1 MERGFDTKKFSFDF
15 VGNEQIDQATI
26 FNHIAKPIADS
37 CMQGYNGT
45 IFAYGQT
52 GAGKTFTIQGPILDV
67 DANAELDQSSLAQA
81 RASKSMKES
90 EGIIQR
96 SFEYIFQNIQAQQ
109 QLVQENADGS
119 ELNYLIKCS
128 YLEIYNE

>member
-1 MERGFDTKKFSFDF
+1 MEDF
-15 VGNEQIDQATI
+15 NLSDIDQMT
-26 FNHIAKPIADS
+26 H
-37 CMQGYNGT
+37 
-45 IFAYGQT
+45 
-52 GAGKTFTIQGPILDV
+52 
-67 DANAELDQSSLAQA
+67 AQA
-81 RASKSMKES
+81 RASKSIKDN

-128 YLEIYNE
+128 YLEIYNEQIRDLVVPTSQGLELREDPHNGI